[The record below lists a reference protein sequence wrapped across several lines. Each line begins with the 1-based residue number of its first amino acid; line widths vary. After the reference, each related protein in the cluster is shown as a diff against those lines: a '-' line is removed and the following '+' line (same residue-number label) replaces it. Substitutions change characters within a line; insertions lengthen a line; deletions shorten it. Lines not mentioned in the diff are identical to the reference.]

1 MNHMFNNVWCFKFNK
16 RIAFI
21 QFTLQYAERDADING
36 FTTVPVHAAVEN
48 ACIIF
53 PAATQDKAMF
63 FQTSFCMTKTKS
75 EKTWLCPGR
84 SEEHTSELQSRF
96 DLVCRLLLEKK
107 KENEERG

>member
-1 MNHMFNNVWCFKFNK
+1 LLSFPTRRSSDLGIFIPFQTYMNHMFNNVWCFKFNK

-36 FTTVPVHAAVEN
+36 FTTVPVHDAVEN

-63 FQTSFCMTKTKS
+63 FQTSFCMTKTHLFS
-75 EKTWLCPGR
+75 L
-84 SEEHTSELQSRF
+84 
-96 DLVCRLLLEKK
+96 DVCFQV
-107 KENEERG
+107 